1 MAQSNNTHFKDALRA
16 LLEDYPTELPE
27 DVSIVEFANYYEVF
41 PTPMG
46 YAIQA
51 YQVIREEMGL

>member
-1 MAQSNNTHFKDALRA
+1 MSQETHFKTALRQ
-16 LLEDYPTELPE
+16 LLEDYPTELPQE
-27 DVSIVEFANYYEVF
+27 VSIVDFAKYYEVF

-51 YQVIREEMGL
+51 YQVIREELGL

>member
-1 MAQSNNTHFKDALRA
+1 MALNDTNFKTALRT
-16 LLEDYPTELPE
+16 LLEDYPTELPD
-27 DVSIVEFANYYEVF
+27 DVSIVEFAKYYEVY

-51 YQVIREEMGL
+51 YCVIREELGL